1 MHKYIK
7 ALIIMLLLTSPLSVT
22 VKAESAIDI
31 NELIENAKE
40 LDGQEV
46 EIQGEVIGESM
57 NRGDYSWININDGTN
72 AIGIWVKNSEADK
85 VVHYGNYDNIGDTII
100 IAGIF
105 YRDCKE
111 HGGEADLHST
121 SLKIVEE
128 GYQVKEIIASAKV
141 ISAIVLIP
149 LALLSLVFFI
159 KIIKT
164 KGYSKAKQ

>member
-72 AIGIWVKNSEADK
+72 AIGIWLKKSDADK
-85 VVHYGNYDNIGDTII
+85 VVHYGKYENIGDKVKIT
-100 IAGIF
+100 GTF
-105 YRDCKE
+105 YRACKE
-111 HGGEADLHST
+111 HGGESDVHSS
-121 SLKIVEE
+121 SLKIAED
-128 GYQVKEIIASAKV
+128 GYQVKEQIPVTKIVGSV
-141 ISAIVLIP
+141 ILIS
-149 LALLSLVFFI
+149 LALLMLVY
-159 KIIKT
+159 
-164 KGYSKAKQ
+164 YSKNLK